1 MDKVQWCLIILCDNI
16 FELIQNEFCGEGDME
31 PLQYGENL
39 EVILSQNIEK
49 KNEEKK
55 IISLKCKNW
64 FLK

>member
-1 MDKVQWCLIILCDNI
+1 MILCDNI

-49 KNEEKK
+49 KKK
-55 IISLKCKNW
+55 KKS
-64 FLK
+64 FR